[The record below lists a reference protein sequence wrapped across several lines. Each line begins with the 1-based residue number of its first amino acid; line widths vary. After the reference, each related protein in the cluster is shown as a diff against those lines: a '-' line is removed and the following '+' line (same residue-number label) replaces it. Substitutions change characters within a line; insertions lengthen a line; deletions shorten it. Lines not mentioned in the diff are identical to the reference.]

1 MIRLIKDKRRARA
14 AKKQEPSPKP
24 EWAEAFM
31 ILLLHKTGGTL
42 TVSIKSLE
50 NFGKLT
56 KNNKTLI
63 SYDPDNETITIR
75 APEVILKPLTN
86 IGVGKG
92 DDNFFRVHE
101 EEMC

>member
-1 MIRLIKDKRRARA
+1 MIKPIKDKRLARA
-14 AKKQEPSPKP
+14 MKKAMPSPKP

-31 ILLLHKTGGTL
+31 ILLLHKTGGSL

-50 NFGKLT
+50 NFEKLKT
-56 KNNKTLI
+56 NNKTLF
-63 SYDPDNETITIR
+63 SYDPENETITLT
-75 APEVILKPLTN
+75 APERILKPLTN
-86 IGVGKG
+86 IGVGKF

>member
-1 MIRLIKDKRRARA
+1 MIKPIKNKRRARA
-14 AKKQEPSPKP
+14 AKKKGILTPKP

-50 NFGKLT
+50 NFEKLT

-75 APEVILKPLTN
+75 APEMIVTPSTEIITKFN
-86 IGVGKG
+86 
-92 DDNFFRVHE
+92 
-101 EEMC
+101 